1 VGRAD
6 AAAFFYLRRIAMN
19 EPFQKGRQKTG
30 GRVKGSRNKLSAVFV
45 EALAK
50 EFEEYGEEALRI
62 CRIERPS
69 EFIKIVASII
79 PKEFEVSDNRLKDLS
94 DDELD
99 FFLAFAKRQLT
110 VGGDADSGEDPT
122 IN

>member
-1 VGRAD
+1 
-6 AAAFFYLRRIAMN
+6 MN

-50 EFEEYGEEALRI
+50 EFEEFGEEALRI

-99 FFLAFAKRQLT
+99 FFLAFAKRQLAI
-110 VGGDADSGEDPT
+110 GGNADSGEDPT